1 MVEELWADY
10 IRGMPGATRAV
21 ITDTITTTITDMAA
35 EAGADPVDW
44 MVIATR

>member
-1 MVEELWADY
+1 MGVELWAVY
-10 IRGMPGATRAV
+10 IPAMLEAILAA
-21 ITDTITTTITDMAA
+21 ITDTITITITDMAA